1 MGLLDISE
9 SHFWHRNRTL
19 YDEKKNVYLH
29 LYFTGLDYPDDL
41 ETLVQDNY
49 TMCPI
54 TIMYIILRDINMA
67 KSLSPKL
74 PSKWMSFMDVA
85 NKVISDGRRYFP
97 NEVVDKCVKF
107 RDSPSTRQD
116 LMDVRYLVDIK
127 YSAYRQ
133 WKCLDDIHK
142 LLKNEIYGGW
152 VIWSRK
158 PYLPLLD
165 VIKNTV
171 EETEDI
177 MSKKEKPKFYR
188 PYPSNYIPPEC
199 PKCWC
204 NDMGPC
210 TCKARNWK
218 PSHPL
223 TYFG

>member
-1 MGLLDISE
+1 MALNISE
-9 SHFWHRNRTL
+9 SHFWQRNRTL
-19 YDEKKNVYLH
+19 YDKKEGVYLH

-41 ETLVQDNY
+41 ETLIQDDY

-54 TIMYIILRDINMA
+54 TIMYIILQDINMA
-67 KSLSPKL
+67 KSLSSKL
-74 PSKWMSFMDVA
+74 PGKWMSFMDVA
-85 NKVISDGRRYFP
+85 NKVINDGRHYFP

-107 RDSPSTRQD
+107 RNSPSTKQD
-116 LMDVRYLVDIK
+116 IMDVRYLVDKK
-127 YSAYRQ
+127 YSEYRQ

-142 LLKNEIYGGW
+142 LLKNKIYGR

-165 VIKNTV
+165 TIKNTV

-177 MSKKEKPKFYR
+177 MSKKEKPNFYR
-188 PYPSNYIPPEC
+188 PYPSNYTPPT
-199 PKCWC
+199 PPDCWC

-210 TCKARNWK
+210 TCKSHNWQ